1 MLAET
6 SGSPALIM
14 RLVHAVVLSWGW
26 RRAAIGWSAGALSA
40 LAMAPFDAW
49 PVLFVTFPVMVWL
62 IDGAAAGRLGGVFN
76 AAIAGWW
83 FGFGYFVAG
92 LYWIGHAFLVD
103 AQNFAWLL
111 PFAIMGL
118 PAYLALFTALGFALA
133 RMMWTR
139 GPMRLFALAVA
150 ITIGEWLRGQLLTGF
165 PWNAFGYALTGP
177 VALAQSAALIG
188 VWGLTF
194 LAVAIFTTPAL
205 FADERSE
212 TPRPWLPLAIG
223 LLALA
228 LLAIYG
234 TVRLSRNETRF
245 VPDVRLRIMQPN
257 LQQDDKFN
265 YSAKQKVMN
274 HYLQLS
280 DRSSG
285 PQSTGVRDA
294 THLIWPESAFP
305 FLLAREPDA
314 LAQIADLLPP
324 GTILI
329 TGAVRAPELPPGVKL
344 TRALNSV
351 YVIDHDGSILSV
363 YDKVHLVPFGEYL
376 PFQATLEKLGLMQL
390 TKIPGGFIP
399 GDRRR
404 AMDVPRAPRML
415 PLICYEIVFPGD
427 AVPREERPGW
437 LLNLTNDGWFG
448 NSTGPYQHLQQAR
461 VRAIEQGLP
470 LVRAANTGISAVIDP
485 LGRIIRSLPL
495 GSEGILDAALPR
507 EIGPTLYVR
516 TGDGLVGLM
525 LGLTAV
531 IVVRRRVR
539 RG

>member
-1 MLAET
+1 MLFR
-6 SGSPALIM
+6 S
-14 RLVHAVVLSWGW
+14 
-26 RRAAIGWSAGALSA
+26 
-40 LAMAPFDAW
+40 
-49 PVLFVTFPVMVWL
+49 WL

-376 PFQATLEKLGLMQL
+376 PFQ
-390 TKIPGGFIP
+390 
-399 GDRRR
+399 
-404 AMDVPRAPRML
+404 
-415 PLICYEIVFPGD
+415 
-427 AVPREERPGW
+427 
-437 LLNLTNDGWFG
+437 
-448 NSTGPYQHLQQAR
+448 
-461 VRAIEQGLP
+461 
-470 LVRAANTGISAVIDP
+470 
-485 LGRIIRSLPL
+485 
-495 GSEGILDAALPR
+495 
-507 EIGPTLYVR
+507 EIGRAHV
-516 TGDGLVGLM
+516 
-525 LGLTAV
+525 
-531 IVVRRRVR
+531 
-539 RG
+539 